1 MYLCMSPVVLTMVN
15 VTVYSGWDWIEA
27 VSFPSEGAIVP
38 QVEFVGYKAPQS
50 ALQIEL
56 QIYER
61 SQFSTTVIGR
71 KESELNH

>member
-1 MYLCMSPVVLTMVN
+1 MSPVVLTVVN
-15 VTVYSGWDWIEA
+15 VTVYSGRDWIEA
-27 VSFPSEGAIVP
+27 VSLPSEGAIVP
-38 QVEFVGYKAPQS
+38 QVQFVGYEAPQS